1 MPGITKSGHPFVWKK
16 LVAELAAKG
25 AHDPEAL
32 AAWIGRRVLGK
43 AQFQALSKG
52 HRHRGG

>member
-1 MPGITKSGHPFVWKK
+1 MPAVTKSGHPFVWKK
-16 LVAELAAKG
+16 LVAQLTAG

-52 HRHRGG
+52 HRGRRG

>member
-1 MPGITKSGHPFVWKK
+1 MPAVTRSGHPFVWKK
-16 LVAELAAKG
+16 LVAELAARG

-32 AAWIGRRVLGK
+32 AAWIGRRVLGR

-52 HRHRGG
+52 HHHRG

>member
-1 MPGITKSGHPFVWKK
+1 MPAVTKSGKPFVWKK
-16 LVAELAAKG
+16 LVAELTARG

-43 AQFQALSKG
+43 AQFQALSQKHRKG
-52 HRHRGG
+52 